1 MLEIFR
7 KAILINFIKFT
18 GKQLYMSLFFNK
30 VLDLKS
36 QKKRLMDYRWA
47 TASAKYPLL
56 VTLTSECYP

>member
-36 QKKRLMDYRWA
+36 QKKDSWTTAGRL
-47 TASAKYPLL
+47 LL
-56 VTLTSECYP
+56 LNTLYLLR